1 MAVVMMM
8 LVMVMR
14 RIMALVMVAMKVMMM
29 MLMQYFPKPLAACPS
44 AGGKKDTDT
53 TTPIDSDARNEWS
66 DPIHLAGT
74 REISS
79 MRNEFC
85 MKSVADFAGPSG
97 ADWPQGN
104 YCIYRKDG
112 SCPSGF
118 ATGQDTF
125 IHWDDEDDD
134 NENTCGGVLPDG
146 RYHVDTRIQFCC
158 RGDGVT
164 SFGISLPTFNTFYLF
179 ALSSTCQEVDGMAVT
194 PEWFRWD
201 NENYDNVD
209 LQSEE
214 HPYEGI
220 QSGGENV
227 RLTLCYYV
235 PQ

>member
-1 MAVVMMM
+1 MEY
-8 LVMVMR
+8 
-14 RIMALVMVAMKVMMM
+14 K
-29 MLMQYFPKPLAACPS
+29 
-44 AGGKKDTDT
+44 
-53 TTPIDSDARNEWS
+53 
-66 DPIHLAGT
+66 
-74 REISS
+74 
-79 MRNEFC
+79 FC
-85 MKSVADFAGPSG
+85 MKTQSSSAEDTWPAGS
-97 ADWPQGN
+97 
-104 YCIYRKDG
+104 YCIYKKGD
-112 SCPSGF
+112 CPSGFVSGSIRWDDENSRNGNRAGGTLPDGTYDHNTVIFFCCRSDGVTSQAISLPRGDFFYVALTLRQLSAGF

-227 RLTLCYYV
+227 RLTLCFYV